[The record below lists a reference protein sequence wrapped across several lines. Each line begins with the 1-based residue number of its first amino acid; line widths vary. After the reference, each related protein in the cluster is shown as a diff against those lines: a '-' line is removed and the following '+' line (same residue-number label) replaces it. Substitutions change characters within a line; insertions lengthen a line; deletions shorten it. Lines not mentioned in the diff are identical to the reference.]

1 MTTKEEKV
9 QQVEE
14 LAKEAEESGA
24 VVFADYRGLTVSEM
38 AQLRKKL
45 ADLPAQAGMRA
56 DLKVVKNTL
65 LRFSLEK
72 AKLSLPEQLTGPT
85 AVLFSRAADPIES
98 IKTLVTFFK
107 AKEKGEVKAGFW
119 EKTAAGVA
127 QILALAALP
136 GRKVLEAQLVS
147 QLSSPVY
154 RLVYALS
161 GQPQR
166 LVSVLNQIKNLS
178 EAKSPVAFS
187 EGGTKGGVS

>member
-1 MTTKEEKV
+1 MNLKDLCEEIAIEVELLESVIKEI
-9 QQVEE
+9 
-14 LAKEAEESGA
+14 S
-24 VVFADYRGLTVSEM
+24 
-38 AQLRKKL
+38 
-45 ADLPAQAGMRA
+45 
-56 DLKVVKNTL
+56 L
-65 LRFSLEK
+65 LRND
-72 AKLSLPEQLTGPT
+72 LTEREPT
-85 AVLFSRAADPIES
+85 VR
-98 IKTLVTFFK
+98 
-107 AKEKGEVKAGFW
+107 